1 MSSPSRPVA
10 PPPAAWWAPSKRHA
24 RGAVLGAASIVLALS
39 ATSAAVWI
47 SPDTSPVTQVAEVVT
62 QTDSLLEERAELLD
76 QVVDLKSTLV
86 TRQGRLQTAWGEIGA
101 LQGELDTANAKI
113 ADLEAQIAQLTAAAA
128 ASAASK
134 PASKPA
140 KPATP
145 PGTPTTPLTAPT
157 KAQLAAP
164 ASPYFGMYTEQSP
177 FNWAGLDATAA
188 KIGAQPSLAGYF
200 GGWDEPFRPSAV
212 TRSWQKGMLPL
223 LTWESRPI
231 NAANDVVDEPAY
243 SLPVIINGGFDD
255 YLRQYARDI
264 VATGLPLA
272 IRLNH
277 EMNGDWYPWSETSG
291 AGASINGNSPG
302 DYVEMWQHVH
312 DIFQAEG
319 ANELVIWVWAP
330 NRVDNLTSAL
340 RDPSHMASLYPGDD
354 YVDWVGMSGYLR
366 PPYRAGQQL
375 TFDGT
380 FAQTLTQ
387 LRGLTS
393 KPILLAEIGASEI
406 EGHKAEWVTSLFD
419 SLQKPANADVIGFS
433 WFNLTI
439 TSYVGGVRAT
449 NDWRIDSRADS
460 LDAFRTGLLAPGSRF
475 VLKPLG

>member
-1 MSSPSRPVA
+1 MSSHDQS
-10 PPPAAWWAPSKRHA
+10 PPPTAWWAPSKKHA
-24 RGAVLGAASIVLALS
+24 RGAVLGAGAIVLALS
-39 ATSAAVWI
+39 VTSAVVWI
-47 SPDTSPVTQVAEVVT
+47 SPETSPVAQVAEVVSK
-62 QTDSLLEERAELLD
+62 TDSLMQERAELLD

-86 TRQGRLQTAWGEIGA
+86 SRQGRLQTAWTRIGA
-101 LQGELDTANAKI
+101 LEGELATANAKI
-113 ADLEAQIAQLTAAAA
+113 ADLEAQIAQLNAAAA
-128 ASAASK
+128 ASAAAP
-134 PASKPA
+134 PAAKPA

-145 PGTPTTPLTAPT
+145 PGTPATPLTAPS
-157 KAQLAAP
+157 KAQLASP

-177 FNWAGLDATAA
+177 FNWATLDATAA

-200 GGWDEPFRPSAV
+200 GGWDEPFRANAV

-231 NAANDVVDEPAY
+231 AAANDVIDEPAY

-272 IRLNH
+272 IRLDH
-277 EMNGDWYPWSETSG
+277 EMNGDWYPWAETTG
-291 AGASINGNSPG
+291 TGQSINGNSPG
-302 DYVEMWQHVH
+302 DYVKMWQHVH

-330 NRVDNLTSAL
+330 NRVDNLLAPLKTPEKL
-340 RDPSHMASLYPGDD
+340 ASLYPGDD
-354 YVDWVGMSGYLR
+354 YVDWVGMSSYLR
-366 PPYRAGQQL
+366 PPYRAGQQF
-375 TFDGT
+375 TFDAT

-387 LRGLTS
+387 LRGLTD
-393 KPILLAEIGASEI
+393 KPILLAEVGASEI

-419 SLQKPANADVIGFS
+419 NLNKPANADVIGFS

-460 LDAFRTGLLAPGSRF
+460 LAAFRAGLLGPGSRF